1 MTTDRLAAQT
11 TQDGSGTVGKCALK
25 RAVKYMVLRRGL
37 SEEGRL
43 KKSHGLEKNGSKE
56 KVRGRQAFV
65 VVEQ

>member
-43 KKSHGLEKNGSKE
+43 KKTMG
-56 KVRGRQAFV
+56 
-65 VVEQ
+65 